1 MLPTDTIAE
10 ITTNLAAL
18 QLEPSTVAQILAA
31 VFAPLLRSAEANVP
45 IGTKPARA
53 PNRPG
58 PKPRR
63 APRRKRKQSPRV
75 APAGEPTDAPR
86 QRAAR
91 ALAAN
96 PDASLT
102 AVAKAAGVS
111 RATVAN
117 ARDDLARKPP
127 ANVSHGRQ
135 PAAKPIPERRQ
146 RAQQFLRDALA
157 HGPKRATDVEEAA
170 AKANVEANALAQAC
184 GDLGIIA
191 TRANTGG
198 AHSVQLIR
206 SNSRRGRAA
215 AMPSPR

>member
-1 MLPTDTIAE
+1 MLPADTIAE

-63 APRRKRKQSPRV
+63 APRRKGKQSPRV

-157 HGPKRATDVEEAA
+157 HAPPSNSSRAPSRRFSPPCLRRCCGARRQMCQ
-170 AKANVEANALAQAC
+170 LAQ
-184 GDLGIIA
+184 
-191 TRANTGG
+191 
-198 AHSVQLIR
+198 
-206 SNSRRGRAA
+206 
-215 AMPSPR
+215 SPREHRTDQDRSRAEPRGASA